1 MIGMGLLIGANSVVA
16 MTLAAV
22 MVGIAAGAEGD
33 ILTYL
38 VSRYFPMSSFGSVTG
53 ALWVTWAWGGALGT
67 YLLGLSFDIT
77 HSYGTAIV
85 GFVAVL
91 AAGAIAILRIG
102 PYAFPPHQQE
112 ARTTLASAEDASAL
126 NDASA

>member
-1 MIGMGLLIGANSVVA
+1 MLVTRERRSAILA
-16 MTLAAV
+16 MRLA
-22 MVGIAAGAEGD
+22 ISSPSQ
-33 ILTYL
+33 TK
-38 VSRYFPMSSFGSVTG
+38 SSKFFPMSSFGSVTG